1 MQRWIII
8 FNLFV
13 PPGFVQFLQYYYQ
26 SGCLYRLRA
35 LGERNQLDLTVGKL
49 FLMNHFSCL
58 GHLQHHVWVGEM
70 GGKGERWGQLLTS
83 ACRVTDVPTR
93 WSTNDTDL
101 LPQTSQTSSCWAVK
115 SEWEHSNKTKQNMTV
130 WLFFCLCRGISIL
143 DVEGTHISFAFSIF
157 WPCKFSRF
165 STCIQYKTSIA
176 RLHFSGGLHKILT
189 GH

>member
-35 LGERNQLDLTVGKL
+35 LGERNQLDLTVGML
-49 FLMNHFSCL
+49 FLMITISV
-58 GHLQHHVWVGEM
+58 VWVICNIMSGW
-70 GGKGERWGQLLTS
+70 GKWGMGERWGQLLIS

-93 WSTNDTDL
+93 WSTDDTDL

-115 SEWEHSNKTKQNMTV
+115 SEWVYSKKTKHDK

-143 DVEGTHISFAFSIF
+143 DVEGTHVSFAFSIF
-157 WPCKFSRF
+157 WPCKFSCF